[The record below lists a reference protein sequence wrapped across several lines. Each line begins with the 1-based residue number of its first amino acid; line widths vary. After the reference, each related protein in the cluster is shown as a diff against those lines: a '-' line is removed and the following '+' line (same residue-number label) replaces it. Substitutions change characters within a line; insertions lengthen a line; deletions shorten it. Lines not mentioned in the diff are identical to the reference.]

1 MDGVIMNENINK
13 GKYDDIINLSRP
25 ISKKY
30 KPMSLY
36 DRAAQFAPF
45 AALTGHEDEIK
56 ETARLTDNKIEL
68 DEDEKIILN
77 EKIKY
82 IMMNMD
88 KDIQVKITYF
98 VPDEKKTGGEYR
110 TKSGIVKK
118 VDEYGRRI
126 IMNDRQI
133 IEMDCVIEIE
143 IDNE

>member
-1 MDGVIMNENINK
+1 MNENINK

-30 KPMSLY
+30 KTMSLY

-56 ETARLTDNKIEL
+56 ETARLTNNKIEL

>member
-1 MDGVIMNENINK
+1 MNENINK
-13 GKYDDIINLSRP
+13 EKYDDIINLSRP

-45 AALTGHEDEIK
+45 AALTGHKDEIK

-68 DEDEKIILN
+68 DEDEKNILN
-77 EKIKY
+77 EKIRH
-82 IMMNMD
+82 IMMNMN

-98 VPDEKKTGGEYR
+98 VPDKKKTGGQYI

-118 VDEYGRRI
+118 VDEYSRRI
-126 IMNDRQI
+126 IMNDKQI
-133 IEMDCVIEIE
+133 IEMDCIIEIE
-143 IDNE
+143 IENE